1 MQAQKQ
7 KLQLENYSN
16 QMLDEKQLL
25 ELDIKNLIQNKVTM
39 EQTIKDQE
47 NEVVK

>member
-7 KLQLENYSN
+7 KLELENFSN

-25 ELDIKNLIQNKVTM
+25 ELDIKNLILNKVSM
-39 EQTIKDQE
+39 EQTIKDKE